1 MNSVT
6 EEKSTVPIQP
16 VLCTLMYQDSD
27 DRDYWDDHGQGFVCP
42 NVTTISLQSTN
53 PRHMRFIEINVVPC
67 ARAKEI
73 EIEGGWENGTYAGD
87 AECTEVTDDDFDEMI
102 DQFYFLGYQVSQYL

>member
-1 MNSVT
+1 
-6 EEKSTVPIQP
+6 
-16 VLCTLMYQDSD
+16 
-27 DRDYWDDHGQGFVCP
+27 
-42 NVTTISLQSTN
+42 
-53 PRHMRFIEINVVPC
+53 MRFIEINVVPC

-102 DQFYFLGYQVSQYL
+102 DQFYFLGYQVS